1 MMHCGIILPSN
12 IVLKDDFRSRGCS
25 VPGDVLRAGR
35 CVGLASLTLFAFGMS
50 ETLASFMLSL
60 EQSLN

>member
-1 MMHCGIILPSN
+1 M
-12 IVLKDDFRSRGCS
+12 
-25 VPGDVLRAGR
+25 GR
-35 CVGLASLTLFAFGMS
+35 CVGLALLTLFAFGMS